1 LNEDPPAPHH
11 SHARGRALQEDR
23 PAWEADRQEGVL
35 PATHGVRTMRFLFR
49 PPAADATGLL
59 SLPWDRPL
67 GEWDPALLLEV
78 PQRGISR
85 HVVRF
90 VMSGGHVFALKEIH
104 ERLARHEY
112 ALLSEWEEEGLPTVS
127 VLGICVDRPHD
138 QEAILVTRYLEYSM
152 SYRWL
157 FSSPRGEHSAE
168 RLLDTL
174 VELLVRLHLAGVFWG
189 DCSLSN
195 TLFRPDAG
203 ALAAYLVD
211 AETAERHPTLSAGQR
226 LYDVDLAR
234 ERVGAELL
242 DLQAGDLLPADIDP
256 IEVADSLIPRYQA
269 LWDEVTHEQ
278 VFGVDEQQ
286 WRIAERLQRLN
297 DLGFDVG
304 EVELITSPEGA
315 KLRVETRV
323 AESGQHRRELF
334 RLTGLEVQERQAR
347 RLLNDMRAFRANLES
362 KMPRPVSASFAAH
375 RWLAEVYQ
383 PVVDAIPPDL
393 AGRLAPAEVFHE
405 VLEHRWFLSEKAQRD
420 VGTAEAARSYFTTV
434 LPKTPAEITTP
445 SVIAELGPE
454 A

>member
-1 LNEDPPAPHH
+1 
-11 SHARGRALQEDR
+11 
-23 PAWEADRQEGVL
+23 
-35 PATHGVRTMRFLFR
+35 MRFLFR
-49 PPAADATGLL
+49 PPAAEATGLL

-67 GEWDPALLLEV
+67 AEWDPSRLLEV

-90 VMSGGHVFALKEIH
+90 VATGGRVFALKEIN

-112 ALLSEWEEEGLPTVS
+112 ALLTRFEEEGLPTVS
-127 VLGICVDRPHD
+127 VLGICVDRSED

-157 FSSPRGEHSAE
+157 FSSPRAEHSAE
-168 RLLDTL
+168 QLLDTM
-174 VELLVRLHLAGVFWG
+174 VELLVRLHLAGIFWG

-211 AETAERHPTLSAGQR
+211 AETVERHPSLSPGQR
-226 LYDVDLAR
+226 AYDVDLAR

-242 DLQAGDLLPADIDP
+242 DLQYGGLLPESIDP
-256 IEVADSLIPRYQA
+256 VDVAAGLPPRYEA
-269 LWDEVTHEQ
+269 LWEEVTAEQ

-286 WRIAERLQRLN
+286 WRITERLRRLN

-323 AESGQHRRELF
+323 AEPGQHRRELL

-347 RLLNDMRAFRANLES
+347 RLLNDIVAFRAHLEQ
-362 KMPRPVSASFAAH
+362 KVGHPVSESFAAH

-383 PVVDAIPPDL
+383 PVVAAIPREL

-405 VLEHRWFLSEKAQRD
+405 VLEHRWFLSEKARRD
-420 VGTAEAARSYFTTV
+420 VGTAEATKSYVAHV
-434 LPKTPAEITTP
+434 LPQTPKEITTP
-445 SVIAELGPE
+445 SVRAELRPD

>member
-1 LNEDPPAPHH
+1 
-11 SHARGRALQEDR
+11 
-23 PAWEADRQEGVL
+23 
-35 PATHGVRTMRFLFR
+35 MRFLFR
-49 PPAADATGLL
+49 PPAAEATGLL
-59 SLPWDRPL
+59 SLPWDEPL
-67 GEWDPALLLEV
+67 ADWDPSLLLEV

-90 VMSGGHVFALKEIH
+90 VATGGHVFALKEIS

-112 ALLSEWEEEGLPTVS
+112 RLLGEFEEEGLPTVS
-127 VLGICVDRPHD
+127 VLGICVDRPGD

-157 FSSPRGEHSAE
+157 FSSPRAEHSAE
-168 RLLDTL
+168 RLLDTM

-211 AETAERHPTLSAGQR
+211 AETVERYPTLSPGQR
-226 LYDVDLAR
+226 AYDVDLAR

-242 DLQAGDLLPADIDP
+242 DLQFGGLLPEGIDP
-256 IEVADSLIPRYQA
+256 IETADGLPPRYEA

-286 WRIAERLQRLN
+286 WRLAERLRRLN

-304 EVELITSPEGA
+304 EVELVTSPEGA

-323 AESGQHRRELF
+323 SEPGQHRRELL

-347 RLLNDMRAFRANLES
+347 RLLNDILAFRANLEQKS
-362 KMPRPVSASFAAH
+362 GSPVPQSMAAH

-383 PVVDAIPPDL
+383 PVVEAIPREL

-405 VLEHRWFLSEKAQRD
+405 VLEHRWFLSEQARRD
-420 VGTAEAARSYFTTV
+420 VGTAEAARSYFDTV
-434 LPKTPAEITTP
+434 LPRTPKEVTTP
-445 SVIAELGPE
+445 SVIAGRGPKI
-454 A
+454 

>member
-1 LNEDPPAPHH
+1 
-11 SHARGRALQEDR
+11 
-23 PAWEADRQEGVL
+23 
-35 PATHGVRTMRFLFR
+35 MRFLFR
-49 PPAADATGLL
+49 PPAAEATGLL

-67 GEWDPALLLEV
+67 AEWEPELLLEV

-90 VMSGGHVFALKEIH
+90 VATGGHVFALKEIS

-112 ALLSEWEEEGLPTVS
+112 ALLGEFQEEGLPTVS
-127 VLGICVDRPHD
+127 VLGICVDRPDD

-157 FSSPRGEHSAE
+157 FSTPRAAHSAE
-168 RLLDTL
+168 QLLDTM

-211 AETAERHPTLSAGQR
+211 AETAERHRVLSTGQR
-226 LYDVDLAR
+226 HYDVDLAR

-242 DLQAGDLLPADIDP
+242 DLQFGDLLPPEIDP
-256 IEVADSLIPRYQA
+256 VEVAEGLPARYEA

-278 VFGVDEQQ
+278 VFSVDEQQ

-304 EVELITSPEGA
+304 EVELITSPEGGA
-315 KLRVETRV
+315 KLRVDTRV
-323 AESGQHRRELF
+323 AEPGQHRRELL
-334 RLTGLEVQERQAR
+334 RLTGLEAQERQAR
-347 RLLNDMRAFRANLES
+347 RLLNDILAFRANQEQKS
-362 KMPRPVSASFAAH
+362 GRPVPESLAAQ
-375 RWLAEVYQ
+375 RWLAEAYQ
-383 PVVDAIPPDL
+383 PVVGAIPREL

-405 VLEHRWFLSEKAQRD
+405 VLEHRWFLSEKAKRD
-420 VGTAEAARSYFTTV
+420 VGTEEAAKSYFDTV
-434 LPKTPAEITTP
+434 LPQTPKEVTTP
-445 SVIAELGPE
+445 SVAAARTTED
-454 A
+454 

>member
-1 LNEDPPAPHH
+1 
-11 SHARGRALQEDR
+11 
-23 PAWEADRQEGVL
+23 
-35 PATHGVRTMRFLFR
+35 MRFLFR
-49 PPAADATGLL
+49 PPAGEAAGLL

-67 GEWDPALLLEV
+67 QEWDPSLLLEV

-90 VMSGGHVFALKEIH
+90 VASGGRVFALKEIS
-104 ERLARHEY
+104 EGLARHEY
-112 ALLSEWEEEGLPTVS
+112 RLLGEFEAEGLPTVS

-157 FSSPRGEHSAE
+157 FSSARGEHSAE

-203 ALAAYLVD
+203 ALVAYLVD
-211 AETAERHPTLSAGQR
+211 AETAERHPTLSPR
-226 LYDVDLAR
+226 LRAHDVDLAR
-234 ERVGAELL
+234 ERVGGELL
-242 DLQAGDLLPADIDP
+242 DLQFGDLLPSDIDP
-256 IEVADSLIPRYQA
+256 IEVAESIAPRYEA

-278 VFGVDEQQ
+278 VFGVDEQR
-286 WRIAERLQRLN
+286 WRVAERLQRLN

-304 EVELITSPEGA
+304 EMELVTSDEGA

-323 AESGQHRRELF
+323 AEPGQHRRELF

-347 RLLNDMRAFRANLES
+347 RLLNDIRTFRAHLEQ
-362 KMPRPVSASFAAH
+362 RAGVPVPETVAGHLWVAD
-375 RWLAEVYQ
+375 VYQ
-383 PVVDAIPPDL
+383 PVVDAIPPEL
-393 AGRLAPAEVFHE
+393 VGRLAPAEVFHE
-405 VLEHRWFLSEKAQRD
+405 ILEHRWFLSERAKRD
-420 VGTAEAARSYFTTV
+420 VGTAEAARSYFATV
-434 LPKTPAEITTP
+434 LPRTPKEVTTP
-445 SVIAELGPE
+445 SVIASQGPLD
-454 A
+454 

>member
-1 LNEDPPAPHH
+1 
-11 SHARGRALQEDR
+11 
-23 PAWEADRQEGVL
+23 
-35 PATHGVRTMRFLFR
+35 MRFLFR
-49 PPAADATGLL
+49 PPAAEATGLL

-67 GEWDPALLLEV
+67 ADWDSSLVLEV

-90 VMSGGHVFALKEIH
+90 VATGGRVFALKEIN

-112 ALLSEWEEEGLPTVS
+112 ALLSEFEEEGLPTVS
-127 VLGICVDRPHD
+127 VLGICVDRPED

-157 FSSPRGEHSAE
+157 FSSPRGAHSAE
-168 RLLDTL
+168 RLLDTM
-174 VELLVRLHLAGVFWG
+174 VELLVRLHLAGIFWG

-211 AETAERHPTLSAGQR
+211 AETAERYPSLSPGQR
-226 LYDVDLAR
+226 AYDVDLAR

-242 DLQAGDLLPADIDP
+242 DLQFGGLLPGGIDP
-256 IEVADSLIPRYQA
+256 IEVAEGLPKRYEA
-269 LWDEVTHEQ
+269 LWEEVTHEQ
-278 VFGVDEQQ
+278 VFGLDEQQ
-286 WRIAERLQRLN
+286 FRLAERLRRLN

-323 AESGQHRRELF
+323 SEPGQHRRELM

-347 RLLNDMRAFRANLES
+347 RLLNDIVAYRAWLEQRTG
-362 KMPRPVSASFAAH
+362 KPVAQSFAAH

-383 PVVDAIPPDL
+383 PVVEAIPPEL

-405 VLEHRWFLSEKAQRD
+405 VLEHRWFLSEQAKRD
-420 VGTAEAARSYFTTV
+420 VGTAEATQSYFADV
-434 LPKTPAEITTP
+434 LPRTPKEVTTP
-445 SVIAELGPE
+445 SVIAGLGPDG
-454 A
+454 

>member
-1 LNEDPPAPHH
+1 
-11 SHARGRALQEDR
+11 
-23 PAWEADRQEGVL
+23 
-35 PATHGVRTMRFLFR
+35 MRFLFR

-59 SLPWDRPL
+59 SLPWDQPL
-67 GEWDPALLLEV
+67 ADWDPRLLLEV

-90 VMSGGHVFALKEIH
+90 VANGGHVFALKEIN

-112 ALLSEWEEEGLPTVS
+112 ALLGEFEEEGLPTVS

-157 FSSPRGEHSAE
+157 FSSPRGDHSAE
-168 RLLDTL
+168 RLLDTM

-211 AETAERHPTLSAGQR
+211 AETAERHPTLSPGQR
-226 LYDVDLAR
+226 AYDVDLAR

-242 DLQAGDLLPADIDP
+242 DLQFGDLLPPDIDP
-256 IEVADSLIPRYQA
+256 IAVADSLAPRYEA
-269 LWDEVTHEQ
+269 LWNEVTHVQ
-278 VFGVDEQQ
+278 AFGVDEQQ
-286 WRIAERLQRLN
+286 WRVAERLRRLN

-323 AESGQHRRELF
+323 AEPGQHRRELF
-334 RLTGLEVQERQAR
+334 RLTGLEVQEGQAR
-347 RLLNDMRAFRANLES
+347 RLLNDIRAFRAHLEQ
-362 KMPRPVSASFAAH
+362 RTGVPVPETVAGHLWVAD
-375 RWLAEVYQ
+375 VYQ

-393 AGRLAPAEVFHE
+393 VGRLAPAEVFHE

-420 VGTAEAARSYFTTV
+420 VGTAEAAQSYFRNV
-434 LPKTPAEITTP
+434 LPQTPREVTTP
-445 SVIAELGPE
+445 SVIAGLGRE
-454 A
+454 G

>member
-1 LNEDPPAPHH
+1 
-11 SHARGRALQEDR
+11 
-23 PAWEADRQEGVL
+23 
-35 PATHGVRTMRFLFR
+35 MRFLFR
-49 PPAADATGLL
+49 PPAAEASGLL

-67 GEWDPALLLEV
+67 ADWDPSLVLEV

-85 HVVRF
+85 HIVRF
-90 VMSGGHVFALKEIH
+90 VATGGHVFALKEIN
-104 ERLARHEY
+104 ESLARHEY
-112 ALLSEWEEEGLPTVS
+112 ALLTQFEEEGLPTVS
-127 VLGICVDRPHD
+127 VLGICVDRPDD

-157 FSSPRGEHSAE
+157 FSTPRGEHSAE
-168 RLLDTL
+168 RLLDTM
-174 VELLVRLHLAGVFWG
+174 VELLVRLHLAGIFWG

-211 AETAERHPTLSAGQR
+211 AETAERHPSLSPGQR
-226 LYDVDLAR
+226 AYDVDLAR

-242 DLQAGDLLPADIDP
+242 DLQFGGLLPEGIDP
-256 IEVADSLIPRYQA
+256 IEMAEGLPPRYEA
-269 LWDEVTHEQ
+269 LWEEVTHEQ
-278 VFGVDEQQ
+278 VFGLDEQQ
-286 WRIAERLQRLN
+286 FRLAERLRRLN

-323 AESGQHRRELF
+323 SEPGQHRRELM

-347 RLLNDMRAFRANLES
+347 RLLNDIVAYRAWLEQRTG
-362 KMPRPVSASFAAH
+362 KPVAQSFAAH

-383 PVVDAIPPDL
+383 PVVEAIPPEL

-405 VLEHRWFLSEKAQRD
+405 VLEHRWFLSEQARRD
-420 VGTAEAARSYFTTV
+420 VGTAEAAQSYFANV
-434 LPKTPAEITTP
+434 LPRTPKEVTTP
-445 SVIAELGPE
+445 SVIAGLGPD

>member
-1 LNEDPPAPHH
+1 
-11 SHARGRALQEDR
+11 
-23 PAWEADRQEGVL
+23 
-35 PATHGVRTMRFLFR
+35 MRFLFR

-59 SLPWDRPL
+59 ALPWDQPL
-67 GEWDPALLLEV
+67 EEWDPDLLLEV

-90 VMSGGHVFALKEIH
+90 VASGGHVFALKEID

-112 ALLSEWEEEGLPTVS
+112 ALLGDFQEEGLPTVS
-127 VLGICVDRPHD
+127 VLGICVDRPGD

-168 RLLDTL
+168 KLLDTL

-203 ALAAYLVD
+203 ALTAHLVD
-211 AETAERHPTLSAGQR
+211 AETAERHPTLSPGQR
-226 LYDVDLAR
+226 AYDVDLAR

-242 DLQAGDLLPADIDP
+242 DLRFGGLLPDDIDP
-256 IEVADSLIPRYQA
+256 IEVAESLPPRYEA
-269 LWDEVTHEQ
+269 LWEEVTREE
-278 VFGVDEQQ
+278 VFDIDEQQ
-286 WRIAERLQRLN
+286 YRMTERLQRLN

-315 KLRVETRV
+315 KLRVHTRV
-323 AESGQHRRELF
+323 AEPGQRRRELF

-347 RLLNDMRAFRANLES
+347 RLLNDLRAFRANLEQKS
-362 KMPRPVSASFAAH
+362 GAPVAETFAAH
-375 RWLAEVYQ
+375 RWLSEVYQ

-393 AGRLAPAEVFHE
+393 AGRLAPAEVFHQ
-405 VLEHRWFLSEKAQRD
+405 VLEHRWFLSEQAHRD
-420 VGTAEAARSYFTTV
+420 VGTVEAARSYFDTV
-434 LPKTPAEITTP
+434 LPRTPREVTTP
-445 SVIAELGPE
+445 SVVAGLTGED
-454 A
+454 

>member
-1 LNEDPPAPHH
+1 
-11 SHARGRALQEDR
+11 
-23 PAWEADRQEGVL
+23 
-35 PATHGVRTMRFLFR
+35 MRFLFR

-67 GEWDPALLLEV
+67 GDWDPALLMEV

-90 VMSGGHVFALKEIH
+90 VASAGHVFALKEIN
-104 ERLARHEY
+104 EQLARHEY
-112 ALLSEWEEEGLPTVS
+112 ALLGDFVEEGLPTVS
-127 VLGICVDRPHD
+127 VLGICVDRPDD

-168 RLLDTL
+168 KLLDTL

-203 ALAAYLVD
+203 ALTAYLVD
-211 AETAERHPTLSAGQR
+211 AETVERHATLSPGQR
-226 LYDVDLAR
+226 SYDVDLAR

-242 DLQAGDLLPADIDP
+242 DLQFGGLLPDDIDP
-256 IEVADSLIPRYQA
+256 IETADALAPRYQA
-269 LWDEVTHEQ
+269 LWEEVTHEE
-278 VFGVDEQQ
+278 VFGVEEQQ
-286 WRIAERLQRLN
+286 FRMAERLQRLN

-304 EVELITSPEGA
+304 EVELITSPQGA
-315 KLRVETRV
+315 RLKVHTRV
-323 AESGQHRRELF
+323 AEPGQHRRELF

-347 RLLNDMRAFRANLES
+347 RLLNDLRAYKASLEQ
-362 KMPRPVSASFAAH
+362 KTGGPVPDSFAAH
-375 RWLAEVYQ
+375 RWLSEVYQ
-383 PVVDAIPPDL
+383 PIIDAIPTDL

-405 VLEHRWFLSEKAQRD
+405 VLEHRWFLSEQAKRD
-420 VGTAEAARSYFTTV
+420 VGTAEAAESYFTTV
-434 LPKTPAEITTP
+434 LPKTPREVTTP
-445 SVIAELGPE
+445 SVIAGLIGDD
-454 A
+454 